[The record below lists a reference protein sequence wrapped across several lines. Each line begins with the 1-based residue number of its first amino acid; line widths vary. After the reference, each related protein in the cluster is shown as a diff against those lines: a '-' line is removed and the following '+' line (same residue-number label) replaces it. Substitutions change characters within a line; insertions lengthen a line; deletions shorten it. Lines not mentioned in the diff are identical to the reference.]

1 MIVPTETTKKL
12 KLKFH
17 GRVIDHLG
25 IQMYQS
31 PVAAIAE
38 LISNAWDADAEEVNV
53 TLPVKAEPGAVIV
66 IQDTGNGMTFE
77 ECQERFL
84 NVGYD
89 CREGGAKVQSS
100 EKKRPLLGRK
110 GIGKFAGFGI
120 AQTMVIDTTSRK
132 NGERTVF
139 ELGLDRMRGEQYIET
154 GGEIDVTSYSPPSE
168 EMKQMRGTKITLH
181 GLSLQRAQSPEAF
194 ARSMSRRFLL
204 AQRVADFKVLVN
216 GAPIPDDSDL
226 DGAEFVFPGAYDGSE
241 RPPGLEIDS
250 EGWGM
255 EDIGGERKIRW
266 RFHFYK
272 ETIKEDELRGISVF
286 AHGKLAQQPF
296 TFNIV
301 GGISGQ
307 QGLEYLSGRV
317 EADYIDALAVDLI
330 ATERQRINWEHPES
344 VPLLAW
350 GKKRVDDLCR
360 LWKEKRAAE
369 KVKAM
374 EGKLAA
380 FSSRLFSLPKSEQKT
395 VRRALS
401 KLAQV
406 SALTT
411 KQFEELGDAI
421 LTSWEGGRLKEL
433 INSLSDSQTMNSDVL
448 VDLLMEANVLTA
460 LNTYEAVRTKIAL
473 IEGLRA
479 KVEKHELELAVRDYI
494 ALHPWLIS
502 PKWETFKVE
511 TSIKKALE
519 ELLPAKYQP
528 EDDEKGWNRRIDLI
542 LGAGEVLLILEFMQ
556 PSKPL
561 DIGHIVRFE
570 YYVSTIRTYLT
581 ANTGGQFRR
590 CIGYLIASAAVKDA
604 AIASM
609 VVSKA
614 REDMYYMDWHT
625 LLAEAEKQYEEF
637 VEILRD
643 HAPQDDRLKKL
654 KGE

>member
-1 MIVPTETTKKL
+1 
-12 KLKFH
+12 
-17 GRVIDHLG
+17 
-25 IQMYQS
+25 
-31 PVAAIAE
+31 
-38 LISNAWDADAEEVNV
+38 
-53 TLPVKAEPGAVIV
+53 
-66 IQDTGNGMTFE
+66 
-77 ECQERFL
+77 
-84 NVGYD
+84 
-89 CREGGAKVQSS
+89 
-100 EKKRPLLGRK
+100 
-110 GIGKFAGFGI
+110 
-120 AQTMVIDTTSRK
+120 
-132 NGERTVF
+132 
-139 ELGLDRMRGEQYIET
+139 MRGEHYIEE

-168 EMKQMRGTKITLH
+168 ETKQIHGTKITLH
-181 GLSLQRAQSPEAF
+181 DLSLQRAQSPEAF

-216 GAPIPDDSDL
+216 GTPIPADSDL
-226 DGAEFVFPGAYDGSE
+226 DGAEFVFPGCYEESE
-241 RPPGLEIDS
+241 RPPGLEINS

-255 EDIGGERKIRW
+255 EDIGGGRKIRW

-286 AHGKLAQQPF
+286 ANGKLAQQPF

-330 ATERQRINWEHPES
+330 ATERQRINWEHPEAT
-344 VPLLAW
+344 PLLAW

-369 KVKAM
+369 KIKAM
-374 EGKLAA
+374 ESKLAA
-380 FSSRLFSLPKSEQKT
+380 FSSRLHSLPSSEQKT
-395 VRRALS
+395 VRRALA

-411 KQFEELGDAI
+411 NQFEELGGAI

-433 INSLSDSQTMNSDVL
+433 INSLADSPTMNADSL

-460 LNTYEAVRTKIAL
+460 LNTYEAVLTKVAL

-479 KVEKHELELAVRDYI
+479 KVEKNELELAVRDYI
-494 ALHPWLIS
+494 AKHPWLIS
-502 PKWETFKVE
+502 PKWETYKVE

-519 ELLPAKYQP
+519 KLLPKKYQP

-542 LGAGEVLLILEFMQ
+542 LGAGEALLVLEFMQ
-556 PSKPL
+556 PGKPL
-561 DIGHIVRFE
+561 DIGHIGRFE
-570 YYVSTIRTYLT
+570 YYVTTIRTYLT
-581 ANTGGQFRR
+581 ANTGGQFKR
-590 CIGYLIASAAVKDA
+590 CIGYLIASAVVKDA

-609 VVSKA
+609 VTSKA

-625 LLAEAEKQYEEF
+625 LLAEAEKQYQEF
-637 VEILRD
+637 TQILRE

>member
-1 MIVPTETTKKL
+1 VSTETKKTL

-53 TLPVKAEPGAVIV
+53 TLPAKAEPGAVIV

-77 ECQERFL
+77 ECQERYL

-89 CREGGAKVQSS
+89 CREGGAKAHSS
-100 EKKRPLLGRK
+100 EKNRPVLGRK

-120 AQTMVIDTTSRK
+120 AQIMAIDTTSRK
-132 NGERTVF
+132 SGERTVF
-139 ELGLDRMRGEQYIET
+139 ELGLDRMRGEEYIEK
-154 GGEIDVTSYSPPSE
+154 GGEIEVTSYSPPSE
-168 EMKQMRGTKITLH
+168 EMKKMHGTKITLH

-216 GAPIPDDSDL
+216 GSPIPADSDL
-226 DGAEFVFPGAYDGSE
+226 DGAEFVFPATYEQSE
-241 RPPGLEIDS
+241 RPAGLDIGQD
-250 EGWGM
+250 GWGT
-255 EDIGGERKIRW
+255 EDIGGGRRIRW

-317 EADYIDALAVDLI
+317 EADYIDALAIDLI
-330 ATERQRINWEHPES
+330 ATERQRINWEHPEAA
-344 VPLLAW
+344 PLLAW
-350 GKKRVDDLCR
+350 GKKRVDDLCK
-360 LWKEKRAAE
+360 LWKEKRAAD
-369 KVKAM
+369 KIRAM
-374 EGKLAA
+374 ESKLAA
-380 FSSRLFSLPKSEQKT
+380 FSNRLLSLPNSEQKT

-433 INSLSDSQTMNSDVL
+433 INSLADSPTMNADAL

-479 KVEKHELELAVRDYI
+479 KVEKNELELAVRDYI
-494 ALHPWLIS
+494 AQHPWLIS

-511 TSIKKALE
+511 SSIKKALAA
-519 ELLPAKYQP
+519 LLPAKYQP

-556 PSKPL
+556 PGKNL
-561 DIGHIVRFE
+561 DIGHIARFE

-581 ANTGGQFRR
+581 TTTGGQFKR
-590 CIGYLIASAAVKDA
+590 CIGYLVASAAVKDP

-637 VEILRD
+637 MQILRQ

-654 KGE
+654 KSE

>member
-1 MIVPTETTKKL
+1 MVPTETARKL

-53 TLPVKAEPGAVIV
+53 TLPAKAEPGAVIV

-77 ECQERFL
+77 ECQERYL

-89 CREGGAKVQSS
+89 CREGGAKAQSF
-100 EKKRPLLGRK
+100 EKKRPVLGRK

-120 AQTMVIDTTSRK
+120 AQTMAIDTTSRK
-132 NGERTVF
+132 NGEGTVF
-139 ELGLDRMRGEQYIET
+139 ELGLDRMRGEQYIEE
-154 GGEIDVTSYSPPSE
+154 GGEIDVASYSPPSE
-168 EMKQMRGTKITLH
+168 QMKRMHGTKITLR

-204 AQRVADFKVLVN
+204 AQRAADFKVLVN
-216 GAPIPDDSDL
+216 GTPIPADSDL
-226 DGAEFVFPGAYDGSE
+226 DGAEFVFPVAYDEAE
-241 RPPGLEIDS
+241 RPAGMEIDP
-250 EGWGM
+250 EGWGV
-255 EDIGGERKIRW
+255 EDIGGGRKIRW

-330 ATERQRINWEHPES
+330 ATERQRINWEHPEA

-360 LWKEKRAAE
+360 LWKERRAAD
-369 KVKAM
+369 KIKAM
-374 EGKLAA
+374 ENKLAA
-380 FSSRLFSLPKSEQKT
+380 FANRLLSLPKSEQKT

-433 INSLSDSQTMNSDVL
+433 INSLADSPTMDADAL
-448 VDLLMEANVLTA
+448 VELLMEANVLTA
-460 LNTYEAVRTKIAL
+460 LNTYEAVRTKITL
-473 IEGLRA
+473 IEGLRG
-479 KVEKHELELAVRDYI
+479 KVEKNELELAVRDYI
-494 ALHPWLIS
+494 AEHPWLIS

-511 TSIKKALE
+511 ISIRKALA

-528 EDDEKGWNRRIDLI
+528 EDDEKGWNRRIDLV

-556 PSKPL
+556 PGKAL
-561 DIGHIVRFE
+561 DIGHIGRFE
-570 YYVSTIRTYLT
+570 YYVTTIRTYLG
-581 ANTGGQFRR
+581 ANTGGQFKR
-590 CIGYLIASAAVKDA
+590 CIGYLIATAAVKDA

-614 REDMYYMDWHT
+614 REDMYYMDWRT

-637 VEILRD
+637 MQILRE
-643 HAPQDDRLKKL
+643 HAPQDERLKKL

>member
-1 MIVPTETTKKL
+1 MPTETPKKL

-38 LISNAWDADAEEVNV
+38 LISNAWDADTEEVNV
-53 TLPVKAEPGAVIV
+53 TLPAKAEPGAVIV
-66 IQDTGNGMTFE
+66 IADIGNGMTFE
-77 ECQERFL
+77 ECQERYL

-89 CREGGAKVQSS
+89 CREGGARVQSP
-100 EKKRPLLGRK
+100 EKKRPVLGRK

-120 AQTMVIDTTSRK
+120 AQTMAIDTTSRK

-139 ELGLDRMRGEQYIET
+139 ELGLDRMRGEQYIEA

-168 EMKQMRGTKITLH
+168 EMKQMHGTKITLH

-204 AQRVADFKVLVN
+204 EQRVADFKVLVN
-216 GAPIPDDSDL
+216 GAPIPTDSDL
-226 DGAEFVFPGAYDGSE
+226 DGAEFVFPGAYEESE
-241 RPPGLEIDS
+241 RPPGMEIDS

-255 EDIGGERKIRW
+255 EDIGGGRKIRW

-272 ETIKEDELRGISVF
+272 ETIKEMTGELRGISVF

-330 ATERQRINWEHPES
+330 ATDRQNINWEHPEA
-344 VPLLAW
+344 VPLLSW

-360 LWKEKRAAE
+360 LWKEKRAAD
-369 KVKAM
+369 KLKAM
-374 EGKLAA
+374 EGKLVM
-380 FSSRLFSLPKSEQKT
+380 FSSRLLSLPKSEQKT
-395 VRRALS
+395 LRRALL
-401 KLAQV
+401 KLAQI

-411 KQFEELGDAI
+411 RQFEDLGDAI

-433 INSLSDSQTMNSDVL
+433 INSLADSRTMNPDAL

-473 IEGLRA
+473 INGLRA
-479 KVEKHELELAVRDYI
+479 KVEKKDLELAVRDYI

-519 ELLPAKYQP
+519 ALLPAKYQP

-542 LGAGEVLLILEFMQ
+542 LGSGQVLLILEFMQ
-556 PSKPL
+556 PGKAL
-561 DIGHIVRFE
+561 NIDHIVRFE
-570 YYVSTIRTYLT
+570 YYVNTIRTYLT

-590 CIGYLIASAAVKDA
+590 CIGYLIASAPVKDA

-609 VVSKA
+609 LVSKA
-614 REDMYYMDWHT
+614 RDDLYYMDWST

-637 VEILRD
+637 VQILRE

>member
-1 MIVPTETTKKL
+1 VPTETARKL

-38 LISNAWDADAEEVNV
+38 LISNAWDADAEEVNI
-53 TLPVKAEPGAVIV
+53 TLPAKAETGAVIV
-66 IQDTGNGMTFE
+66 IQDTGHGMTFE
-77 ECQERFL
+77 ECQERYL

-89 CREGGAKVQSS
+89 CREGGAKAHSS
-100 EKKRPLLGRK
+100 GKSRPILGRK

-120 AQTMVIDTTSRK
+120 AQKMAIDTTSEK
-132 NGERTVF
+132 TGERTVF
-139 ELGLDRMRGEQYIET
+139 ELDLERMRGEQYIEA
-154 GGEIDVTSYSPPSE
+154 GGEIDVASYSPPSKK
-168 EMKQMRGTKITLH
+168 MKQMHGTKITLR

-204 AQRVADFKVLVN
+204 VQRVGDFKVLVN
-216 GAPIPDDSDL
+216 GAPIPADSDL
-226 DGAEFVFPGAYDGSE
+226 DGAEFVFPAAYEKSE
-241 RPPGLEIDS
+241 RPSGMEIDP
-250 EGWGM
+250 EGWGV
-255 EDIGGERKIRW
+255 EDIGGGRKIRW
-266 RFHFYK
+266 RFQFYRD
-272 ETIKEDELRGISVF
+272 TIKEDELRGISVF

-296 TFNIV
+296 SFNIV

-317 EADYIDALAVDLI
+317 EADYIDALPVDLI
-330 ATERQRINWEHPES
+330 ATERQRINWEHPEAA
-344 VPLLAW
+344 PLLDW
-350 GKKRVDDLCR
+350 GKKRVDELCR
-360 LWKEKRAAE
+360 LWKERRAAE

-374 EGKLAA
+374 EGKLAT
-380 FSSRLFSLPKSEQKT
+380 FSGRLHSLPKSEQKT

-433 INSLSDSQTMNSDVL
+433 INSLSDSQTMDSETL

-479 KVEKHELELAVRDYI
+479 KVEKNELELAVRDYI
-494 ALHPWLIS
+494 AEHPWLIS

-511 TSIKKALE
+511 TSIRTAFKKI
-519 ELLPAKYQP
+519 LPAKIQP
-528 EDDEKGWNRRIDLI
+528 KEDVKGWNRRIDLI

-556 PSKPL
+556 PGKPL
-561 DIGHIVRFE
+561 DIGHIGRFE
-570 YYVSTIRTYLT
+570 YYVSTIRAHLATNL
-581 ANTGGQFRR
+581 GGQFKR
-590 CIGYLIASAAVKDA
+590 CIGYLIGTAAVKDA
-604 AIASM
+604 AIAAM

-614 REDMYYMDWHT
+614 REDMYYKDWRT

-637 VEILRD
+637 VQILRE
-643 HAPQDDRLKKL
+643 HAPEDDRLKKL

>member
-1 MIVPTETTKKL
+1 MTGETTKKL

-38 LISNAWDADAEEVNV
+38 LISNAWDADAEEVDV
-53 TLPVKAEPGAVIV
+53 TLPAKAELSAVIV

-77 ECQERFL
+77 ECQERYL

-89 CREGGAKVQSS
+89 CREGGTKSQSA
-100 EKKRPLLGRK
+100 EKKRPVLGRK

-120 AQTMVIDTTSRK
+120 AQIMAIETTSRK

-139 ELGLDRMRGEQYIET
+139 ELSLDRMRGEQYIEA
-154 GGEIDVTSYSPPSE
+154 GGQIDVASYSPPSE
-168 EMKQMRGTKITLH
+168 EMKQMHGTKITLM
-181 GLSLQRAQSPEAF
+181 GLSLQRAQNSDAF

-216 GAPIPDDSDL
+216 GAPIPVDSDL
-226 DGAEFVFPGAYDGSE
+226 DGAEFVFPLAYEESE
-241 RPPGLEIDS
+241 RPAGLQIDS
-250 EGWGM
+250 DGWGI
-255 EDIGGERKIRW
+255 EDIGGGRKIRW

-286 AHGKLAQQPF
+286 ANGKLAQQPF

-330 ATERQRINWEHPES
+330 ATERQRINWEHPEAL
-344 VPLLAW
+344 PLLTW

-360 LWKEKRAAE
+360 LWKEKRAAD

-374 EGKLAA
+374 ENKLAA
-380 FSSRLFSLPKSEQKT
+380 FAGRLLSLPKSEQKT

-411 KQFEELGDAI
+411 RQFEELGDAV
-421 LTSWEGGRLKEL
+421 LTSWEGGRLTEL
-433 INSLSDSQTMNSDVL
+433 INSLADSPTMNADAM

-460 LNTYEAVRTKIAL
+460 LSTYEAVRTKIAL

-479 KVEKHELELAVRDYI
+479 KIEKNELDLAVRDYI
-494 ALHPWLIS
+494 AEHPWLIS
-502 PKWETFKVE
+502 QKWETFKVE
-511 TSIKKALE
+511 VSIRKALS
-519 ELLPAKYQP
+519 ELLPSKYQP
-528 EDDEKGWNRRIDLI
+528 EDDEKGWNRRIDLV

-556 PSKPL
+556 PGKAL
-561 DIGHIVRFE
+561 DIGHIGRFE
-570 YYVSTIRTYLT
+570 YYVTTIRTYLAT
-581 ANTGGQFRR
+581 NTGGRFKR
-590 CIGYLIASAAVKDA
+590 CIGYLIATAAVKDA
-604 AIASM
+604 TIASM
-609 VVSKA
+609 VISKA
-614 REDMYYMDWHT
+614 REEMYYMDWRT

-637 VEILRD
+637 MQILRE